1 MDAITSWPR
10 RAPDTPGWNAAHS
23 APQRLGHD
31 HRYFARFRFTRG
43 GEMLQ
48 PYPDAAQVS
57 DYQQLTAPRSVRTAV
72 KIMYAGAGASVLHAI
87 AYVATQGAGKAAIE
101 RRYPHMPA
109 GTVSTL
115 THVMVIAGVVVCLF
129 GAVGFAWTARSCKSG
144 RNWARV
150 TATVLLVLGVL
161 AAVYDLVSP
170 RAAAVT
176 IISFVVCLI
185 GLAAVALLW
194 RGSSSAY
201 FKLFTRPQL

>member
-1 MDAITSWPR
+1 
-10 RAPDTPGWNAAHS
+10 
-23 APQRLGHD
+23 
-31 HRYFARFRFTRG
+31 
-43 GEMLQ
+43 MLQ

-57 DYQQLTAPRSVRTAV
+57 DDQQPAVPRSVLTAV
-72 KIMYAGAGASVLHAI
+72 KIMYAGAVVSVLHAVVY
-87 AYVATQGAGKAAIE
+87 AATQGAGKTAIE

-115 THVMVIAGVVVCLF
+115 THVTVISGVIVGLL
-129 GAVGFAWTARSCKSG
+129 GAVLFAWVARSCQSG

-150 TATVLLVLGVL
+150 TATVLFVLGVL

-170 RAAAVT
+170 RAAGVT
-176 IISFVVCLI
+176 IISFVVCLL
-185 GLAAVALLW
+185 GLAAVVLLW

>member
-10 RAPDTPGWNAAHS
+10 AAPDTPGWNAAHS

-31 HRYFARFRFTRG
+31 YRYLATFRFTRG

-48 PYPDAAQVS
+48 SYPDAAQVS
-57 DYQQLTAPRSVRTAV
+57 DYQLTAPRSVLTAV

-87 AYVATQGAGKAAIE
+87 AYVATQGAGKTAIE

-115 THVMVIAGVVVCLF
+115 THVTVIAGVVVCLL
-129 GAVGFAWTARSCKSG
+129 GAVGFAWIARSCKSG

-201 FKLFTRPQL
+201 FTLFTRPQL

>member
-1 MDAITSWPR
+1 
-10 RAPDTPGWNAAHS
+10 
-23 APQRLGHD
+23 
-31 HRYFARFRFTRG
+31 
-43 GEMLQ
+43 MLQ

-57 DYQQLTAPRSVRTAV
+57 DDQQLTAPTSVRTAV

-87 AYVATQGAGKAAIE
+87 VYVATQGAGKTAIE
-101 RRYPHMPA
+101 RRYPHMQA

-115 THVMVIAGVVVCLF
+115 THVTVIAGVIVCLF
-129 GAVGFAWTARSCKSG
+129 GAALFMWIARSCKSG

-150 TATVLLVLGVL
+150 TAAVLLVLGVL

-176 IISFVVCLI
+176 ITSFVVCLI
-185 GLAAVALLW
+185 GLVAVVLLW